1 MSQTEFDF
9 VVIGSGPAGQKAAVA
24 ASKLGKHVAIVDRNA
39 MLGGVSVHTGT
50 LPAKTLREAILHLT
64 GFTQRT
70 FYGQDY
76 AVKQDI
82 SVQDLAFRVKG
93 LVQHETELIRSQ
105 LKRNGIVTFDGM
117 GQFVDPHTIAV
128 TNDQGVTNIKGDYIL
143 ISCGTRPAHNPNIPF
158 DGKRIID
165 TDQLTNAEQ
174 LPRKAIVVG
183 AGVIGLEYSSF
194 LAALGVEVILIEQRS
209 TILDFVDHEIVEA
222 LMYHLREIGTTFRL
236 GEKVTS
242 VGIDQQRNE
251 VFAELESGKHV
262 HGDCLLY
269 AVGRQANTD
278 LLNLAAA
285 GLKADERGRL
295 KVNECCQT
303 EVAHIYAAGDVIG
316 FPALASTSMEQGR
329 IAANHLCQHPHC
341 KPPEHFPYGIY
352 TIPEISTIGKSEE
365 ELTADKVPYEVGVA
379 RYSEVAKAMM
389 MGDETGMLKILFDR
403 NTLKVLGVHAIG
415 ERATELIH
423 VGQAV
428 MAFGGTIEY
437 FRDAIFNYPTFAEAF
452 KVAAFNGLNKV

>member
-1 MSQTEFDF
+1 MNQSEFDF

-24 ASKLGKHVAIVDRNA
+24 AAKLGKKVAIIDRNA

-76 AVKQDI
+76 SVKQDI
-82 SVQDLAFRVKG
+82 SVQDLGFRVKG
-93 LVQHETELIRSQ
+93 LVQHETDLIRSQ
-105 LKRNGIVTFDGM
+105 LKRNGIAIFDGL

-128 TNDQGVTNIKGDYIL
+128 KNDQGTTNIKGDYIL
-143 ISCGTRPAHNPNIPF
+143 ICCGTRPAHNPSIPF

-165 TDQLTNAEQ
+165 TDQLANADI
-174 LPRKAIVVG
+174 LPKKAIVVG

-236 GEKVTS
+236 GEKVSS
-242 VGIDQQRNE
+242 VGVDAQRNE
-251 VFAELESGKHV
+251 VFAELESGKRV

-278 LLNLAAA
+278 LLNLSAA

-295 KVNECCQT
+295 KVNDCCQT
-303 EVAHIYAAGDVIG
+303 EVEHIYAAGDVIG

-329 IAANHLCQHPHC
+329 IAANHLCKHPHC
-341 KPPEHFPYGIY
+341 EPPQHFPYGIY
-352 TIPEISTIGKSEE
+352 TIPEISTIGQSEE
-365 ELTADKVPYEVGVA
+365 ELTAAKVPYEVGVA

-403 NTLKVLGVHAIG
+403 NSLKVLGVHAIG

-428 MAFGGTIEY
+428 MAFGGKIDY

-452 KVAAFNGLNKV
+452 KIAAFNGLNKI